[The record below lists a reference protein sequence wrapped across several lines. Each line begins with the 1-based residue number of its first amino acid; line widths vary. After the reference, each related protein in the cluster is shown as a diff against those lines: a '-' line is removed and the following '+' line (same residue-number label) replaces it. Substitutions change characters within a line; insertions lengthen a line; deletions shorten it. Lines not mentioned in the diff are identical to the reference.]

1 MTMQLHP
8 DLPAEGSPGREEGEG
23 KEDEGEDEGEEVEG
37 DLSLWTEESCGKTA
51 QLLQLLFHTSGFL
64 LIC

>member
-1 MTMQLHP
+1 MTMQLRP

-37 DLSLWTEESCGKTA
+37 DLSLWTEEKQPSCCSCFST
-51 QLLQLLFHTSGFL
+51 LLGS
-64 LIC
+64 C